1 MYIISVCIFIHLIRD
16 IAMTSSIKI
25 AWLFPELVGTK
36 ADAICKVYGGLLR
49 FIINYA
55 FNLAHC
61 CAYFHINDDA
71 KK

>member
-1 MYIISVCIFIHLIRD
+1 
-16 IAMTSSIKI
+16 MTSSIRI

-36 ADAICKVYGGLLR
+36 ADAICKVYGGLLK

-55 FNLAHC
+55 FYLAHYY
-61 CAYFHINDDA
+61 AYVHINDDA